1 MRTGYASE
9 EALSQRFEELV
20 RRARSAVDR
29 ALLPADTPPRVI
41 HEAMR
46 YSTLAGGK
54 LLRPVLVMAA
64 AECAGGPEAVNDGV
78 ECAAAAV
85 ELVHTYSL
93 VHDDLPAMDDDDMR
107 RGQPANHVVYGEA
120 IAILAGDALLTRA
133 FEVLATLPERGVE
146 PERAVRVI
154 RELAEAAGTLGLIG
168 GQVDDLAATEGR
180 VDLATLQSIHQR
192 KTGALFR
199 ACVRIG
205 GLLGGAGE
213 DDLARLTDYA
223 SALGAA
229 FQLVDDILDVVGDTA
244 EMGKRAGSDQRRG
257 KVTIPSLIGLE
268 EARRMAEE
276 ETERAVASLSGFG
289 PRADLLRWLVR
300 RILARRR

>member
-1 MRTGYASE
+1 MSTGYASE

-20 RRARSAVDR
+20 RRARSAVER
-29 ALLPADTPPRVI
+29 ALLPAETPPRVI

-46 YSTLAGGK
+46 YSALAGGK
-54 LLRPVLVMAA
+54 ALRPVLVMAA
-64 AECAGGPEAVNDGV
+64 AECVGGREAVNEGV
-78 ECAAAAV
+78 ERAAAAV

-133 FEVLATLPERGVE
+133 FEVLAALPEQGVE

-168 GQVDDLAATEGR
+168 GQVDDLAATGGR
-180 VDLATLQSIHQR
+180 VDLAALRSIHER

-213 DDLARLTDYA
+213 EDLARLTEYA

-257 KVTIPSLIGLE
+257 KVTVPALIGLE
-268 EARRMAEE
+268 AARRLAEE
-276 ETERAVASLSGFG
+276 ETERAVASLAGFG
-289 PRADLLRWLVR
+289 PRAGLLRWLAR
-300 RILARRR
+300 RVLARRR